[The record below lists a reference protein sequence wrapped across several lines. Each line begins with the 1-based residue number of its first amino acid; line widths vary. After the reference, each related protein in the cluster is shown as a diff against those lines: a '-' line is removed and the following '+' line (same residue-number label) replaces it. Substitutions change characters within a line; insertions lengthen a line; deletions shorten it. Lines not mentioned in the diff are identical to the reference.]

1 MLKTK
6 QGFILRKML
15 KEYMVVAVG
24 TAGSSFNGMIR
35 LNETGA
41 FLWEE
46 LTQGVT
52 EADLVQ
58 KMLARFDGLDE
69 ATAKADLAEFLSTVR
84 FALEEV

>member
-6 QGFILRKML
+6 KGFILRKML

-24 TAGSSFNGMIR
+24 AASMSFNGMIR

-46 LTQGVT
+46 LEKGAT
-52 EADLVQ
+52 EDELVQ
-58 KMLARFDGLDE
+58 KLLARFEDLDE
-69 ATAKADLAEFLSTVR
+69 ATAKADLAEFLETVR
-84 FALEEV
+84 FALEG

>member
-24 TAGSSFNGMIR
+24 AASSSFNGMIR

-46 LTQGVT
+46 LAKGAA

-58 KMLARFDGLDE
+58 KLLARFEGLDE
-69 ATAKADLAEFLSTVR
+69 ATAQADLAEFLDTVR
-84 FALEEV
+84 FALEEA